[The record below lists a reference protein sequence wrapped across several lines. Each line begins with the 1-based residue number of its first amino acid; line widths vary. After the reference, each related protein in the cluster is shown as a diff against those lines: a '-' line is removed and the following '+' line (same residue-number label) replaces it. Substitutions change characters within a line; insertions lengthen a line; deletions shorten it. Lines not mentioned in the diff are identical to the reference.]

1 MARKPGVLIEPNN
14 DPLDLGAKQVTISV
28 EPEALI
34 VSQDDLPTS
43 EALDTIE
50 VEIYR
55 RQVQDGRAHWLSNG
69 VAATKSNGEVRFS
82 GLSAGAYKLFT
93 HELMDRAIPRHFL

>member
-1 MARKPGVLIEPNN
+1 MARKPGFLIEPNN
-14 DPLDLGAKQVTISV
+14 EPLDPGAKQVTISV
-28 EPEALI
+28 VPEALI
-34 VSQDDLPTS
+34 VSQVVLPTS

-69 VAATKSNGEVRFS
+69 VAATKSNGEFRFS